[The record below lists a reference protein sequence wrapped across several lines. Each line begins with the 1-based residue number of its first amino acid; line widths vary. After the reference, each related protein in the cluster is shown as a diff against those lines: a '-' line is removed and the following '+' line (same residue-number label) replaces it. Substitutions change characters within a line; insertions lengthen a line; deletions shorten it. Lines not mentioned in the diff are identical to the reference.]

1 MPAPQVVWSAA
12 LSASPAALFVF
23 LSFATRERV
32 PPVFQRS
39 QPDEH
44 SPSAATADAN
54 AARGSLFNLPRNVW
68 VLGLVALCNDA
79 ASEAAY
85 WLLPQFLVNVLGA
98 GAMAFGLI
106 EGTAESASSFIR
118 LFSGFFSD
126 RWRRRKPLAAAGYTL
141 ANLAKPLLAISTS
154 WRQVFWIRL
163 ADRGSKGFRAPA
175 RDALIADS
183 ITAERRGSA
192 FGFHQAMDT
201 AGAIIGPLGAAVFVL
216 VLHANARTVFWLAG
230 IPGLATILLAWF
242 AVREIRPPAQT
253 TVSKADSVATRASS
267 ATPGLGEHRGR
278 LILMFVA
285 LGVFALG
292 NSSDLFLVLRAQN
305 LGVRAAFAPLLGLA
319 FNAVYTSLSW
329 PLGSLSDRAPRR
341 WLVVGGYFVYAAV
354 YLAFALAHDAWIA
367 WAAFPV
373 YGLYYALTESVTRAW
388 IADLAPE
395 RSRASVYGVFN
406 WVTAVAALPASLL
419 AGWLWR
425 AYGPGLPFAVG
436 SALAA
441 LAALLLVFV

>member
-1 MPAPQVVWSAA
+1 MAQHPQPDQTSPAPAA
-12 LSASPAALFVF
+12 ANGGRALV
-23 LSFATRERV
+23 
-32 PPVFQRS
+32 
-39 QPDEH
+39 
-44 SPSAATADAN
+44 
-54 AARGSLFNLPRNVW
+54 NLPRNVR

-85 WLLPQFLVNVLGA
+85 WLLPQFLVSVLGA
-98 GAMAFGLI
+98 GTMAFGLI
-106 EGTAESASSFIR
+106 EGAAESASSFIR

-126 RWRRRKPLAAAGYTL
+126 RLRRRKPLAAAGYTL

-154 WRQVFWIRL
+154 WQQVFWIRL
-163 ADRGSKGFRAPA
+163 ADRGSKGLRAPA

-183 ITAERRGSA
+183 VSAGRRGAA

-201 AGAIIGPLGAAVFVL
+201 AGAILGPLSAALL
-216 VLHANARTVFWLAG
+216 VLGLQAKARTVFWLAG

-242 AVREIRPPAQT
+242 AVREIRPPEHT
-253 TVSKADSVATRASS
+253 TLPKSESRAASGGS
-267 ATPGLGEHRGR
+267 ARAAAGLGEHRGR
-278 LILMFVA
+278 LTLMFVA

-292 NSSDLFLVLRAQN
+292 NSSDLFLVLRAEN
-305 LGVRAAFAPLLGLA
+305 LGVRAAFAPLLGLV

-341 WLVVGGYFVYAAV
+341 WLVVAGYFVYAAV
-354 YLAFALAHDAWIA
+354 YLAFALARHAWMA

-395 RSRASVYGVFN
+395 RARASAYGIFN
-406 WVTAVAALPASLL
+406 WVTAAGALPASLL

-425 AYGPGLPFAVG
+425 AYTPGVPFAAG
-436 SALAA
+436 AALAA
-441 LAALLLVFV
+441 LAAVLLIFV

>member
-1 MPAPQVVWSAA
+1 MSQYSEPENPAPDAPPTGASG
-12 LSASPAALFVF
+12 LSL
-23 LSFATRERV
+23 L
-32 PPVFQRS
+32 
-39 QPDEH
+39 
-44 SPSAATADAN
+44 
-54 AARGSLFNLPRNVW
+54 NLPRNVW
-68 VLGLVALCNDA
+68 VLGLVALLNDA

-85 WLLPQFLVNVLGA
+85 WLLPQFLVSVLGA
-98 GAMAFGLI
+98 GTMAFGLI
-106 EGTAESASSFIR
+106 EGAAESASSFIR

-126 RWRRRKPLAAAGYTL
+126 RLRRRKPLAAGGYTL
-141 ANLAKPLLAISTS
+141 ANLAKPLLAVSTS

-163 ADRGSKGFRAPA
+163 VDRGSKGFRAPA

-183 ITAERRGSA
+183 VPAGRRGAA

-201 AGAIIGPLGAAVFVL
+201 AGAILGPLSAAVFVL
-216 VLHANARTVFWLAG
+216 VLHASARTVFWLAG

-242 AVREIRPPAQT
+242 AVQEIRPRARTTLSKSDSPAT
-253 TVSKADSVATRASS
+253 SGSNAATA
-267 ATPGLGEHRGR
+267 GLGEHRGR
-278 LILMFVA
+278 LILMFLA

-292 NSSDLFLVLRAQN
+292 NSSDLFLVLRAEN

-319 FNAVYTSLSW
+319 FNTVYTSLSW

-341 WLVVGGYFVYAAV
+341 RLVVCGYFVYAAV
-354 YLAFALAHDAWIA
+354 YLAFALARHSWIA

-373 YGLYYALTESVTRAW
+373 YGLYYALTEGVMRAW

-395 RSRASVYGVFN
+395 RSRASVYGIFN

-425 AYGPGLPFAVG
+425 AYTPGAPFALG

-441 LAALLLVFV
+441 LAACLLVFV